1 MPRSVLSTFR
11 SAQDP
16 LGAATVVYDS
26 IASVAAGSLLV
37 IGWSFE
43 GGFGD
48 PMGSVADTING
59 TPSGKTWYVYSFG
72 ATREC
77 GVAYCYDHPGGS
89 NVVIT
94 GTIANSGMRVYR
106 EGYGAVLSGTVGE
119 INPRTLAAVT
129 STHATSGATSF
140 AFTMPGDGTLFA
152 SVTSV
157 ASLPGFA
164 ATSPATLVNTLSTP
178 TNYGACMV
186 QATTGAG
193 SKTIASTGGQ
203 AALINGIALAFNDPT
218 VGGPVITGPSGS
230 AGAATST
237 KTVAENST
245 AVHTFTA
252 DVAVTWSL
260 NGGADAAAFA
270 INPSTGELTFA
281 SAPSYETPTDLGD
294 TAGNNTYVVVVRA
307 TATSGGATADQTV
320 TVTVTNVAE
329 PPLEPTIGT
338 ATAGDQTVS
347 IAFTAPVNTG
357 KPSITG
363 YTATLSPG
371 GITKPGASSPIVFG
385 AGDGIVNGTAY
396 TGTVTATNS
405 EGTGPASA
413 ASNSVTPSAGGG
425 GVKVPAVLLSR
436 LLTPR
441 S

>member
-1 MPRSVLSTFR
+1 MGFLAF
-11 SAQDP
+11 
-16 LGAATVVYDS
+16 GYYDGTGETPS
-26 IASVAAGSLLV
+26 IASLNIGTNAGRVALVHALISSSASISSLTYAGEDLTPAADSDTAYTGSLQRAYAKAITATGSNSVAGSTPPAGVGKTLLAAV
-37 IGWSFE
+37 FDGIASIRSVTN
-43 GGFGD
+43 GD
-48 PMGSVADTING
+48 TNGTAGSVSVTATTVAGDIMVLLGFDLGIYDTFTATG
-59 TPSGKTWYVYSFG
+59 G
-72 ATREC
+72 ATRMTGAETFWI
-77 GVAYCYDHPGGS
+77 GAYKTAVGS
-89 NVVIT
+89 STTIT
-94 GTIANSGMRVYR
+94 GTFAGGNRNHEWSVF
-106 EGYGAVLSGTVGE
+106 VL
-119 INPRTLAAVT
+119 
-129 STHATSGATSF
+129 
-140 AFTMPGDGTLFA
+140 
-152 SVTSV
+152 
-157 ASLPGFA
+157 
-164 ATSPATLVNTLSTP
+164 TP
-178 TNYGACMV
+178 TGGGGGA
-186 QATTGAG
+186 
-193 SKTIASTGGQ
+193 
-203 AALINGIALAFNDPT
+203 
-218 VGGPVITGPSGS
+218 PVITGPSGS

-252 DVAVTWSL
+252 DVAVTWSI

-270 INPSTGELTFA
+270 INPSTGALTFA

-320 TVTVTNVAE
+320 TVTVSNVAE
-329 PPLEPTIGT
+329 PPLAPTIGV

-371 GITKPGASSPIVFG
+371 GITKAGASSPIVFG

-396 TGTVTATNS
+396 TGVVKATNS
-405 EGTGPASA
+405 EGTGPDSA

-425 GVKVPAVLLSR
+425 SVKVPTVLLSR